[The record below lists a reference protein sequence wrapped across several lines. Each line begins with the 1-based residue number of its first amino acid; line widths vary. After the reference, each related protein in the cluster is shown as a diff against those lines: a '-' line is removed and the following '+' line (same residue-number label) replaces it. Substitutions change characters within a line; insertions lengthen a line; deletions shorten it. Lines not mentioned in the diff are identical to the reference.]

1 MSLPPVGHQFL
12 VVGADPEL
20 RVTPG
25 GDAVTTF
32 RVKAA
37 NRKKDE
43 NDQWVDGKVFWARVT
58 CWKELAENVAESVVK
73 GDLVQVEGQID
84 VEQYTDQNN
93 NPRTVVNIQASDV
106 ASSHRFRTMPHGQV
120 RQSNQGNQ
128 QGGNQQGNQ
137 NNQQG
142 NQQGPPPNQGG
153 NQNYGNQ
160 QGGNQNY
167 GNQQNPYNQPS
178 QDDEPPF

>member
-1 MSLPPVGHQFL
+1 MALPPVGHQFL
-12 VVGADPEL
+12 VVGGDPEL
-20 RVTPG
+20 RLTPG
-25 GDAVTTF
+25 GRSVTTF

-43 NDQWVDGKVFWARVT
+43 NTNEWNDTKVFWARVE
-58 CWKELAENVAESVVK
+58 CWDELAEHVADSVVK
-73 GDLVQVEGQID
+73 GDLVQVEGQIG

-93 NPRTVVNIQASDV
+93 IQRTVVNIHAFDV
-106 ASSHRFRTMPHGQV
+106 ASSLKFRTMPHGEV

-128 QGGNQQGNQ
+128 QNNQQ

-142 NQQGPPPNQGG
+142 NQQAPPPNQGG

-160 QGGNQNY
+160 QGGNQQS
-167 GNQQNPYNQPS
+167 NQQNPYNQPS